1 MHKFKQD
8 FFFLILKQNILI
20 FYPDVYY
27 DVVAVLR
34 HLPLYDVILFPAA
47 QLRYVEKK
55 PRNL

>member
-34 HLPLYDVILFPAA
+34 HLPLYDVILFPAT

-55 PRNL
+55 TP